1 MHGPR
6 RMMKR
11 VLLYPRMYQK
21 WNMFSPKVITYENW
35 LMADITFENGETL
48 SLFRGSD
55 DIENRFK
62 REYFTPY
69 NNQFWR
75 KLFGRLGKTSH
86 EKYIPK
92 FKKWLMETTYF
103 SEYANRKV
111 MDVKL
116 WKLSEKSLDPDDP
129 VDKRPKV
136 SKRELKKKDHRARK
150 SRKSSPKKNQKKQL
164 YKKPKIK

>member
-1 MHGPR
+1 
-6 RMMKR
+6 
-11 VLLYPRMYQK
+11 
-21 WNMFSPKVITYENW
+21 
-35 LMADITFENGETL
+35 MADITFENGETL

-75 KLFGRLGKTSH
+75 KLFGRLGTTSY

-92 FKKWLMETTYF
+92 FKKWLMETKYF
-103 SEYANRKV
+103 SEYGNRKV
-111 MDVKL
+111 VDVKL
-116 WKLSEKSLDPDDP
+116 WKLSERSLDPDNP

-136 SKRELKKKDHRARK
+136 SKRELKKKDLSARK
-150 SRKSSPKKNQKKQL
+150 SRKTSPKKNQKKQP

>member
-1 MHGPR
+1 
-6 RMMKR
+6 
-11 VLLYPRMYQK
+11 
-21 WNMFSPKVITYENW
+21 MFSPKVITYENW

-75 KLFGRLGKTSH
+75 KLFARLGKTSY
-86 EKYIPK
+86 ERYIPK
-92 FKKWLMETTYF
+92 FKKWLMETKYF
-103 SEYANRKV
+103 SEYGNRKV
-111 MDVKL
+111 IDVKL
-116 WKLSEKSLDPDDP
+116 WKLSEKSLDIDSP

-136 SKRELKKKDHRARK
+136 SKRELKKKDRSARK
-150 SRKSSPKKNQKKQL
+150 SRKSSPKKNQNKQS